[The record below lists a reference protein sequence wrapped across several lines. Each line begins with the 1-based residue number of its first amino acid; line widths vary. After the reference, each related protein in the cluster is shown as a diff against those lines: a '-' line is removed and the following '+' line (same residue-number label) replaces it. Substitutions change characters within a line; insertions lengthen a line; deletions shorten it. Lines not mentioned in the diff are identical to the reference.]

1 MGVLAGLRVVEFDG
15 LGPVPHCGML
25 LADHGADLV
34 RIVRPGPAASERLT
48 GSAVLHRGRPTL
60 VLDLKAPEDRARALA
75 LVAAADALMEGF
87 RPGVMERLGLGPD
100 ECRAVNPR
108 LVYGRMTGWGQTG
121 PLSLRAGH
129 DIDYIAR
136 SGALAAIGPAGGP
149 PVPPLNLV
157 GDYAAGSLFLA
168 FGLLAGVLEARR
180 TGRGRV
186 VDAAICDAVPPV
198 MALFH
203 AGAATGTWSERRG
216 ANLLDGGAPFYRCY
230 PCADGGHVAVGAL
243 EPQFFREL
251 MQGLEL
257 DPGAHEQMDEA
268 GWPALAAAIGA
279 RFLTRPRDA
288 WAAHFRDR
296 DACVAPVLTMTEAR
310 ADSHMVARGA
320 FLPDGTP
327 APAPRFDGPAASP
340 GSAASPGPAGT
351 TDAETALARWR
362 QRPLD
367 NDVRGNRGEG

>member
-1 MGVLAGLRVVEFDG
+1 MRDGKGSGMGVLAGLRVVEFDG

-34 RIVRPGPAASERLT
+34 RIVRPGPPASERLT
-48 GSAVLHRGRPTL
+48 GSAVLHRGRPAL
-60 VLDLKAPEDRARALA
+60 VLDLKDAADRARALA
-75 LVAAADALMEGF
+75 LVAGADALMEGF

-100 ECRAVNPR
+100 ACRALNPR
-108 LVYGRMTGWGQTG
+108 LVYGRMTGWGQSG
-121 PLSLRAGH
+121 PLAARAGH
-129 DIDYIAR
+129 DINYIAL

-157 GDYAAGSLFLA
+157 GDYAAGSLVLA

-180 TGRGRV
+180 TGLGRV

-203 AGAATGTWSERRG
+203 AVAATGAWSERRG
-216 ANLLDGGAPFYRCY
+216 SNLLDGGAPFYRCY

-243 EPQFFREL
+243 EPQFYRAL
-251 MQGLEL
+251 MQGLDL
-257 DPGAHEQMDEA
+257 DPDAHPQMDEA
-268 GWPALAAAIGA
+268 AWPALAEAIGA

-288 WAAHFRDR
+288 WAEHFRDR
-296 DACVAPVLTMTEAR
+296 DACVTPVLTMAEAR
-310 ADSHMVARGA
+310 VDPHMAARGA

-327 APAPRFDGPAASP
+327 APAPRFDGPFAR
-340 GSAASPGPAGT
+340 PGPGGT
-351 TDAETALARWR
+351 ADAEALLTRWR
-362 QRPLD
+362 
-367 NDVRGNRGEG
+367 GTAS